1 MRAGDQAAGDRRAE
15 RQGAAA
21 ATPFGERVTGEDWR
35 DHDRR
40 LAEALEDRDADPE
53 RRYDV
58 RFVLVDA
65 ADCGVPQIRYRVF
78 VAVFRRE
85 LGLVGWRLPPPTDSE
100 AALWRD
106 QASGRYWKH
115 CRVPPRLGLTP
126 LQLSVSDGTLPWRTL
141 RDATG
146 DLPEPLEAKLEH
158 PGWPHHVTTW
168 TGLPRPSRPASM
180 A

>member
-1 MRAGDQAAGDRRAE
+1 MRETRPQAIVAQNVKGLR
-15 RQGAAA
+15 A

-53 RRYDV
+53 RRDDV

-100 AALWRD
+100 AGTVAG
-106 QASGRYWKH
+106 SGER
-115 CRVPPRLGLTP
+115 PI
-126 LQLSVSDGTLPWRTL
+126 
-141 RDATG
+141 
-146 DLPEPLEAKLEH
+146 LEA
-158 PGWPHHVTTW
+158 
-168 TGLPRPSRPASM
+168 LPRPATAGPDAAPAVGLRRDV
-180 A
+180 AVADVA